1 MASLCSSN
9 ENHNF
14 NCVIIACVDFIKLP
28 LKDILAS
35 RIKPVNLYKEI
46 DSCPSLKLNGQCC
59 LRSDQRKV
67 CFIKPPDLP
76 NYADFDASLLY
87 KLIRNLCPS
96 LKPTQGWG
104 KEPNPADT
112 DIGDD
117 IERLRLFR
125 NIYFA
130 HASSAA
136 ISDTAFKDLWKNLK
150 SVTGRFQLR
159 MGHCGNYKEE
169 LIKIERT
176 KFTHDHLQHYKLLL
190 EAFVRLSPE
199 DKGL

>member
-9 ENHNF
+9 EKHNF

-67 CFIKPPDLP
+67 CFIQPPDLP

-96 LKPTQGWG
+96 LKPTQG
-104 KEPNPADT
+104 
-112 DIGDD
+112 
-117 IERLRLFR
+117 
-125 NIYFA
+125 
-130 HASSAA
+130 
-136 ISDTAFKDLWKNLK
+136 
-150 SVTGRFQLR
+150 
-159 MGHCGNYKEE
+159 
-169 LIKIERT
+169 
-176 KFTHDHLQHYKLLL
+176 
-190 EAFVRLSPE
+190 
-199 DKGL
+199 